1 MKKEYDLKSL
11 KKRSAKAKTA
21 SEAAKTPISLRLD
34 AIVIADLRSEA
45 HRLGIP
51 YQTLIS
57 SILHRYTT
65 GELVDKQSPDLRKL
79 LKGAG

>member
-11 KKRSAKAKTA
+11 KKRSVKAKSA
-21 SEAAKTPISLRLD
+21 PEAAKTPVSIRLD
-34 AIVIADLRSEA
+34 AIVLADLRSEA
-45 HRLGIP
+45 QRLGIP

-57 SILHRYTT
+57 SVLHRYST
-65 GELVDKQSPDLRKL
+65 GELVDKHSPDLRKL

>member
-11 KKRSAKAKTA
+11 KKRSTKAKT
-21 SEAAKTPISLRLD
+21 STEAAKTPISLRLD

-45 HRLGIP
+45 YRLGIP

-57 SILHRYTT
+57 SVLHRYTT

>member
-11 KKRSAKAKTA
+11 KKRPVKAKTA

-79 LKGAG
+79 LKGAS